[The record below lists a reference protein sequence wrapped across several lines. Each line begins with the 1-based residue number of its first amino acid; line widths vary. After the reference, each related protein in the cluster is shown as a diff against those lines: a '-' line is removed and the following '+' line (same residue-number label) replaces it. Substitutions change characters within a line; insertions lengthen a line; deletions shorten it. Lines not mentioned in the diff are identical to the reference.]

1 MDTSSSIL
9 NLWDKDNNNLYY
21 LSVYRTVDNWSEN
34 IIKSEL
40 QNQIKDA
47 LQGCE
52 VALSGNQINN
62 IAGRI
67 IDQII
72 SQQFHKS
79 SVAIFC
85 ALNLSNPDNVEIKF
99 GENLI
104 VIFSDEKI
112 SSAQCC
118 GEIFCLM
125 NLYKM
130 TQYSADCLCI
140 YVSRKSTSFYLLN
153 SEIELIS
160 KNENIIL
167 EAYEDRFRNPTPG
180 TNGSIHSGS
189 SSDNKEM
196 KFAKKILNDMLTKLK
211 SIAVKQNQY
220 KCIFIVYTD
229 DFANYADFIDKELT
243 YFSEMKPVQ
252 HVKGIDIDSQFEREF
267 KNLRQEAF
275 TNLTKEKLEKYT
287 TSIDN
292 TFSTDTEEI
301 TKASREGR
309 IQKLYVK
316 EGHTQKGF
324 IHNRDMPYLGKYEN
338 SVSTDFLLDWIIK
351 KVIDTNGEIF
361 TLNADSNFIDGAMA
375 AKFRY

>member
-1 MDTSSSIL
+1 MDTTSSIL
-9 NLWDKDNNNLYY
+9 NLWDKTNKNLYY

-47 LQGCE
+47 LQKCE
-52 VALSGNQINN
+52 VMLTGNQINK

-67 IDQII
+67 IDRIVF
-72 SQQFHKS
+72 QQFHES
-79 SVAIFC
+79 SVAVFC
-85 ALNLSNPDNVEIKF
+85 ALDLTDTDNVEIELDK
-99 GENLI
+99 NLI
-104 VIFSDEKI
+104 VIFSEEKV
-112 SSAQCC
+112 SNTQCC
-118 GEIFCLM
+118 GEIFCLT

-130 TQYSADCLCI
+130 TQYSADSLCI
-140 YVSRKSTSFYLLN
+140 YISRKNTSFFLLN
-153 SEIELIS
+153 SELELIS
-160 KNENIIL
+160 KSENVIL

-189 SSDNKEM
+189 SSDDKEM

-211 SIAVKQNQY
+211 TIATSQNQY

-229 DFANYADFIDKELT
+229 DFANYSDFIDKELV

-252 HVKGIDIDSQFEREF
+252 HIKGIDIDSQFEREF

-275 TNLTKEKLEKYT
+275 SNLTKEKLEKYS

-292 TFSTDTEEI
+292 TFSTEIEEI

-309 IQKLYVK
+309 IQKLYVR
-316 EGHTQKGF
+316 EGHSQKGY
-324 IHNRDMPYLGKYEN
+324 IQNNDMPYLNKNEN
-338 SVSTDFLLDWIIK
+338 SIATDFLLDWILK
-351 KVIDTNGEIF
+351 KVIDTKGEIF
-361 TLNADSNFIDGAMA
+361 TLNTDNKFIDGSIA